1 MELSS
6 LQRGFVVAAVRALG
20 EAAEGACLRRWPDQ
34 PDVARHARALAGAP
48 DRREAEARRLD
59 QPVPSGLGRI
69 HPSWYEVPPPSANG
83 PARWLE
89 RRAYAHLA
97 PMDV

>member
-20 EAAEGACLRRWPDQ
+20 VAAEGACLR
-34 PDVARHARALAGAP
+34 
-48 DRREAEARRLD
+48 RRLD

-69 HPSWYEVPPPSANG
+69 HPSWYEAPSPSANG
-83 PARWLE
+83 PARGWLE
-89 RRAYAHLA
+89 RRAYAQLA
-97 PMDV
+97 PMDVAEPDKLELLDGTALEGLLERLGR